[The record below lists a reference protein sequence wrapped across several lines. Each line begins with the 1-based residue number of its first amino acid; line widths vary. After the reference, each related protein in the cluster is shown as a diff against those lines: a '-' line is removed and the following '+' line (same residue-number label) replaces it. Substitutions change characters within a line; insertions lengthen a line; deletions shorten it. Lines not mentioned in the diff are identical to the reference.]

1 MSKRAYM
8 NMLTH
13 SVKRGLIS
21 QRKAKKLWLDYCQDK
36 YSYQNKGFVEPVT
49 IGFAEMQQIIRVYN
63 H

>member
-21 QRKAKKLWLDYCQDK
+21 QRRAKKLWLNYCQDK
-36 YSYQNKGFVEPVT
+36 YNYQNKGFVEPVT
-49 IGFAEMQQIIRVYN
+49 IGFAEMQ
-63 H
+63 

>member
-21 QRKAKKLWLDYCQDK
+21 QRKAKTLWLTYCQ
-36 YSYQNKGFVEPVT
+36 N
-49 IGFAEMQQIIRVYN
+49 R
-63 H
+63 